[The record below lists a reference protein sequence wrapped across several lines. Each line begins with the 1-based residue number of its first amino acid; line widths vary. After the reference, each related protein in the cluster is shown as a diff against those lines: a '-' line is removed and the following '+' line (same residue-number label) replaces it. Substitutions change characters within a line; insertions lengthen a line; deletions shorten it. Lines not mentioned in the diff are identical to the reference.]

1 MNFGLFTVNKVSI
14 QCKTSTQIQIF
25 QSFIFKLKMFMKT
38 LKMVIDIEDI
48 DTSNYKINR
57 PLPQEKLKK

>member
-1 MNFGLFTVNKVSI
+1 
-14 QCKTSTQIQIF
+14 
-25 QSFIFKLKMFMKT
+25 MKT